1 MRQLSPRVI
10 VVVVLFTLRAVTA
23 LHLQGTWNSK
33 DFFVF
38 LAKFGFQKT
47 NPQKL
52 EDTQGYIYGNIT
64 AVNSS
69 GVSVHREDLT
79 LVVVD
84 SEYFID
90 FYGNRTLPLSEV
102 CPVMLKKIDTIAF
115 DYVCNTNGVEDFL
128 RAIPCPQGRLCSDED
143 NPSNV
148 LPGYQFTFKVRDTE
162 QPRYDNDT
170 VPSS

>member
-1 MRQLSPRVI
+1 MQLVHLRISLAVI
-10 VVVVLFTLRAVTA
+10 FLTLPVTTA

-33 DFFVF
+33 DFYVF

-64 AVNSS
+64 TVDGAGNA
-69 GVSVHREDLT
+69 VHREDLT

-84 SEYFID
+84 SEYFIH
-90 FYGNRTLPLSEV
+90 FYGNRTLPLKEV
-102 CPVMLKKIDTIAF
+102 CPVMFRKIDTIAF
-115 DYVCNTNGVEDFL
+115 DYKCNAKGVEDFL
-128 RAIPCPQGRLCSDED
+128 RAIPCPEGRLCSDED

-148 LPGYQFTFKVRDTE
+148 RPGYQFTFKVRDIE
-162 QPRYDNDT
+162 QPRYKT
-170 VPSS
+170 L

>member
-1 MRQLSPRVI
+1 MREPSLCAI
-10 VVVVLFTLRAVTA
+10 VVVVLLTLRAATA

-64 AVNSS
+64 AVDSS
-69 GVSVHREDLT
+69 GAAVHREDLT

-84 SEYFID
+84 SEYFIN
-90 FYGNRTLPLSEV
+90 FYGNRTLPLSDV
-102 CPVMLKKIDTIAF
+102 CPVMLRKIDTIAF
-115 DYVCNTNGVEDFL
+115 DYACNTEGVEDFL

-148 LPGYQFTFKVRDTE
+148 LSEHQFTFKVRDTQ
-162 QPRYDNDT
+162 QPRYGCGL
-170 VPSS
+170 